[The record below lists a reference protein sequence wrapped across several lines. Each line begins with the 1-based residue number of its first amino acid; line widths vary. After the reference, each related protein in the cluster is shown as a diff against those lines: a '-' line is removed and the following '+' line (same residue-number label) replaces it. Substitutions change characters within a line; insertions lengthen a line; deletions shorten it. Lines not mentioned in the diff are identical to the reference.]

1 MQNFEITII
10 IVAYNPKIKL
20 LEKII
25 ETFHNDYP
33 IIITNNSEK
42 KLDLRFYSYN
52 NVEIIDTLKNKGN
65 GAGINTCLSFCK
77 TKLALYL
84 DIDAQIDRKN
94 LQRLLYY
101 SKKLKSYGALIPNN
115 QKDILGDKCKK
126 KIFKRWDVEGS
137 VVLFNLENLKNQI
150 FFDENIFLYFE
161 ENDFFFNCLKKNINV
176 IYLKDVFIS
185 HQRASSIN
193 YENNN
198 QLKKIKY
205 LREWHYMW
213 SSFYFYRKNFGFF
226 YSLKKNLPLF
236 FKDILRLIYF
246 LISLNFQSANI
257 RYSRIMGFINSFLNL
272 RSSKRLKQ

>member
-25 ETFHNDYP
+25 ETFYNDYP
-33 IIITNNSEK
+33 IIITNNSER
-42 KLDLRFYSYN
+42 KLDEKFYYYN
-52 NVEIIDTLKNKGN
+52 NLKIIDSLENKGN
-65 GAGINTCLSFCK
+65 GAGINKCLSFCK

-84 DIDAQIDRKN
+84 DIDAKIDREN
-94 LQRLLYY
+94 LKRLIYY
-101 SKKLKSYGALIPNN
+101 SKKLKSYGVLIPSN
-115 QKDILGDKCKK
+115 QKDISNDKYKK

-137 VVLFNLENLKNQI
+137 VILFNLEILKNRI
-150 FFDENIFLYFE
+150 LFDENIFLYFE

-176 IYLKDVFIS
+176 FYLKDVKIS

-193 YENNN
+193 YINVN
-198 QLKKIKY
+198 QLKMINH

-213 SSFYFYRKNFGFF
+213 SSFYFYKKNFGIF

>member
-33 IIITNNSEK
+33 IIITNNSER
-42 KLDLRFYSYN
+42 KLDEKFYYYN
-52 NVEIIDTLKNKGN
+52 NVKIIDSLKNKGN
-65 GAGINTCLSFCK
+65 GAGINNCISFCK

-84 DIDAQIDRKN
+84 DIDAQIDREN
-94 LQRLLYY
+94 LKRLIYY
-101 SKKLKSYGALIPNN
+101 SKKLKSYGVLIPSNK
-115 QKDILGDKCKK
+115 KDIVTDKCKK

-137 VVLFNLENLKNQI
+137 VILFNLEILKNRI
-150 FFDENIFLYFE
+150 LFDENIFLYFE

-176 IYLKDVFIS
+176 FYLKDVIIS

-193 YENNN
+193 YINDN
-198 QLKKIKY
+198 QLKMIEH

-213 SSFYFYRKNFGFF
+213 SSFYFYKKNFGIF

-236 FKDILRLIYF
+236 FKDIFRLIYF